1 MILELT
7 LLRHGQTAGNVRR
20 AFVGRTDQPLSEAGR
35 TALTPLGAV
44 DAVFVSPLARCRQT
58 AEQCYPGYPATI
70 VAGLQE
76 VDFGCFEAKTHA
88 ELTGDPLY
96 EQWLAAQGET
106 TCHGGE
112 VVSAFQ
118 KRVQAAMETVLLLSE
133 QETYRSV
140 AVVTHGGC
148 IMAIM
153 AAWTEGDFYHWQS
166 PNGGGYRLCYD
177 TTTRQVSNIRAFG
190 GL

>member
-20 AFVGRTDQPLSEAGR
+20 AFVGRTDQPLSDAGR
-35 TALTPLGAV
+35 AALTPLDAA
-44 DAVFVSPLARCRQT
+44 DAVFTSPLARCRQT
-58 AEQCYPGYPATI
+58 AQCCYPDQPVTVIQA
-70 VAGLQE
+70 LQE
-76 VDFGCFEAKTHA
+76 IDFGCFEAKTHL
-88 ELTGDPLY
+88 ELAGNSLY

-112 VVSAFQ
+112 AVSAFQ
-118 KRVQAAMETVLLLSE
+118 KRVQAAMEEILRQSE
-133 QETYRSV
+133 QETDEKI

-153 AAWTEGDFYHWQS
+153 AAWTDEDLYHWQA

-177 TTTRQVSNIRAFG
+177 TTTRQISNIRAFG